1 MKTLGKLSAVML
13 ALTALT
19 GIAVLARSIPD
30 IVRYLKISRM

>member
-19 GIAVLARSIPD
+19 GIAVMVRSIPD
-30 IVRYLKISRM
+30 IVRYVKISRM